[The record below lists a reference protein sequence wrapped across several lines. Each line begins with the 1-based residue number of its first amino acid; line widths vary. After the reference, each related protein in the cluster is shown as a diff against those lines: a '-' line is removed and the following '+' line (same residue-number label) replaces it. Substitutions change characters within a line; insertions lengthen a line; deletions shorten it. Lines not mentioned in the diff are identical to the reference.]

1 MPCTSKLP
9 PPAYPSYRGGDPDD
23 RRSCTT
29 THSLT
34 SYPVANLLTF
44 RTLSTHHP
52 EHTTRPFP
60 SYTMLRVLLA
70 AGALALA
77 TSSQHD
83 LSFVNDGAQPEEER
97 FALWS
102 RLFNQSDAQLSNRA
116 TWLANDRHILAMN
129 AKHLSY
135 RLGHNAYSA
144 IAPADF
150 YASHLGTRDAATYLA
165 HRGKNVVHPDPSAAT
180 PPASIDWVAKG
191 AVTAVKN
198 QGNCGSCWAFSTTG
212 SVEGAYEIATGTLV
226 PLSEQQL
233 VDCSKTNDGC
243 SGGSMDNAFNWI
255 HENGGIC
262 SESDYPYATVQQ
274 PCRTTCKP
282 VATLA
287 GHVDVPKGNES
298 ALLFAAALGPVSV
311 GIEADKSSFQFY
323 DSGVYDDTGC
333 GKALD
338 HVRRSVDDSACG
350 GCCAVIVCSWAG
362 SGCR

>member
-1 MPCTSKLP
+1 
-9 PPAYPSYRGGDPDD
+9 
-23 RRSCTT
+23 
-29 THSLT
+29 
-34 SYPVANLLTF
+34 
-44 RTLSTHHP
+44 
-52 EHTTRPFP
+52 
-60 SYTMLRVLLA
+60 MLRVLLA

-83 LSFVNDGAQPEEER
+83 LSFVNDGAQPAEER

-255 HENGGIC
+255 HENGGVC